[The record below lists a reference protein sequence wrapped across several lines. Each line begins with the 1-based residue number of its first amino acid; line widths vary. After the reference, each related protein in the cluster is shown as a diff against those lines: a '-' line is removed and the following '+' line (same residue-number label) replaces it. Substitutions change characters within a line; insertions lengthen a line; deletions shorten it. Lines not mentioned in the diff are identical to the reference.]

1 MIHSKDRSGWIGAS
15 DTHMVMANWNT
26 PSWRKWWAV
35 KLGLATNDF
44 TTDAMAAGTHWEGR
58 ILDHLG
64 IKKRDRQIK
73 MRHLRL
79 RVNLDGETKNT
90 IHEVKTT
97 GKDGFVLS
105 TAYWQQAQVEMYATG
120 KLLVIDHYRLV
131 PDDYKNYFN
140 PVDPARLGSMQV
152 LYDFGWIINKYLP
165 RLQILAGCL
174 KKGVFPDES
183 HG

>member
-26 PSWRKWWAV
+26 PSWRKWWSV
-35 KLGLATNDF
+35 KLGLSTINF

-58 ILDHLG
+58 ILDYLG

-73 MRHLRL
+73 MLLLRL
-79 RVNLDGETKNT
+79 RVNLDGETRDT
-90 IHEVKTT
+90 IHEVKTY
-97 GKDGFVLS
+97 GGEAFKLS
-105 TAYWQQAQVEMYATG
+105 PAYWEQAQVEMFVSG
-120 KLLVIDHYRLV
+120 KKLVIDHYRLL

-140 PVDPARLGSMQV
+140 PVDPDRLGQTEV
-152 LYDFGWIINKYLP
+152 VYNPAWILDQYFP
-165 RLQILAGCL
+165 RLFVLRDCL
-174 KKGVFPDES
+174 KRGVFPDES